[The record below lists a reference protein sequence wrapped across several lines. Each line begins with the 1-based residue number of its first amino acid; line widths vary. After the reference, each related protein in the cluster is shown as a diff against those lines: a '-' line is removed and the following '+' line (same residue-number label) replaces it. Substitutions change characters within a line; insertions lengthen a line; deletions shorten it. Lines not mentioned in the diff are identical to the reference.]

1 MIKQYDS
8 AHSPTAGD
16 LERVFRMPL
25 FSSGSCHSCSTQQH
39 SLDQLSTQA
48 GALPLPSNS
57 FTVRWHSGHQAE
69 PQHASIPSLKATGG
83 HCDSGALN
91 LSDVGAID

>member
-1 MIKQYDS
+1 MTVLIPRQPVTLKGS
-8 AHSPTAGD
+8 SECLCSRLALVT
-16 LERVFRMPL
+16 LVPL
-25 FSSGSCHSCSTQQH
+25 NN
-39 SLDQLSTQA
+39 SLDQPSTQA

-69 PQHASIPSLKATGG
+69 PQHASILSLEATGG